1 MNVNIFYCTQYAPN
15 NEIITSIS
23 VQVNHVSGAQ
33 YTHVVSAPS
42 LDGWDSENL
51 YPSGNP
57 K

>member
-15 NEIITSIS
+15 SESITSIS
-23 VQVNHVSGAQ
+23 VQVNHISGAQ
-33 YTHVVSAPS
+33 YMRVVSATS
-42 LDGWDSENL
+42 LDGGGCENL